1 MYLSNDSIVRVTRV
15 LVGQY
20 LEFNFSFG
28 KTSFYVH
35 EDTYLCQEHRN
46 QFPAWNAFLFILL
59 PDRDWMKCY
68 LTVAKGK
75 QEKKGDV

>member
-46 QFPAWNAFLFILL
+46 QFPA
-59 PDRDWMKCY
+59 
-68 LTVAKGK
+68 
-75 QEKKGDV
+75 